1 MENVTTK
8 QIKLK
13 LNFLLWLWQIVLNI
27 SCFKKKKE
35 NGLLNLYLN
44 FWIFEYNV
52 LWKALISLVSPILL
66 HLTEE
71 K

>member
-13 LNFLLWLWQIVLNI
+13 LNFLLWLWQFSIYPAL
-27 SCFKKKKE
+27 KKKKE